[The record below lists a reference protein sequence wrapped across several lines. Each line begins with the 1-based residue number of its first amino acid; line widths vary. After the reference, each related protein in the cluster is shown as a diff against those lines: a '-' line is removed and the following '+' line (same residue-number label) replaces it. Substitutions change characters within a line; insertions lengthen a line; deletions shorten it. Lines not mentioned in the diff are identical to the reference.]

1 MPYFLVIIFI
11 TFSFSS
17 IHPIHEKIQFSIDEK
32 VNSNFGYSPENDGD
46 SQSSNINMKAMLYS
60 AILPGSGE
68 YSMGYTNRGYLFLGI
83 EALAV
88 GTWYIFNQ
96 KGLDTQSEYRAYA
109 DEHWN
114 LLRWF
119 ADYYKWD
126 DEENDFYYNFIN
138 EDAAND
144 FPNIEN
150 PYPRIWN
157 DSHHLNFTY
166 NGVYH
171 STNSL
176 IDFKFLYESGEF
188 KEIYNPYSTVS
199 DEENLPTLE
208 SLGIIVEKDHHYYEN
223 IGKYDHFYAGWD
235 DNDSLYVVVKEL
247 GGEYIAM
254 SPHKKGY
261 RETWNDSNDNY
272 RVASFALSALV
283 ANHFASIMD
292 VLILSKLS
300 NNKIT
305 NLTAKTYFSPINPYG
320 VGGIKLSFNWN

>member
-83 EALAV
+83 EAIAV

-96 KGLDTQSEYRAYA
+96 KGLDTQDKYRAYA
-109 DEHWN
+109 DEHWS
-114 LLRWF
+114 LDRWF
-119 ADYYKWD
+119 YDYSKWKGTPADSIFINFD
-126 DEENDFYYNFIN
+126 DEYYP
-138 EDAAND
+138 D
-144 FPNIEN
+144 
-150 PYPRIWN
+150 IWD
-157 DSHHLNFTY
+157 DSHHLNFSV
-166 NGVYH
+166 NGNYF
-171 STNSL
+171 SSNSVEFE
-176 IDFKFLYESGEF
+176 DFYDDYAL
-188 KEIYNPYSTVS
+188 S
-199 DEENLPTLE
+199 D
-208 SLGIIVEKDHHYYEN
+208 SLMAVNFFNDNNIQVEKDHHYYEN
-223 IGKYDHFYAGWD
+223 IGKYDHFYAGWE

>member
-83 EALAV
+83 EAIAV

-96 KGLDTQSEYRAYA
+96 KGLDTQDKYRAYA
-109 DEHWN
+109 DEHWS
-114 LLRWF
+114 LDRWF
-119 ADYYKWD
+119 YDYSKWEGTTADSIFINFDADYYPKIWD
-126 DEENDFYYNFIN
+126 
-138 EDAAND
+138 
-144 FPNIEN
+144 
-150 PYPRIWN
+150 
-157 DSHHLNFTY
+157 DSHHLNFSV
-166 NGVYH
+166 NGNYF
-171 STNSL
+171 SSNSVEFE
-176 IDFKFLYESGEF
+176 DFYDDYAL
-188 KEIYNPYSTVS
+188 S
-199 DEENLPTLE
+199 D
-208 SLGIIVEKDHHYYEN
+208 SLMAVNFFNDNNIQVEKDHHYYEN
-223 IGKYDHFYAGWD
+223 IGKYDHFYAGWE